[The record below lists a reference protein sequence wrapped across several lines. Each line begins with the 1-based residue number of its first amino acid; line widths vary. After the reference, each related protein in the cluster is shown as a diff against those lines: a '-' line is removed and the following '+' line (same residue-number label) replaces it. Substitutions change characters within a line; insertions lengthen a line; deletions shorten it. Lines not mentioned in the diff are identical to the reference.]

1 MSEENTTPAAAE
13 GEATQQAAEA
23 PGKTPEQERD
33 EYKDL
38 YRRALADMENMRK
51 RNAKD
56 RQDILRYAA
65 DRPMQELLPVFDNLQ
80 RAVEHASADPKTV
93 VDGVKMILTLA
104 NMAFERMNVSA
115 FGTVGENFDPNL
127 HEAVQQVASDTL
139 AKGCIAQVFERG
151 YKLHDKLIRPA
162 KVVVSTGPASAQTET
177 QAPSAASDSSF
188 DPETSSGDD
197 DLSRAAADLEGWE
210 PGK

>member
-1 MSEENTTPAAAE
+1 MSEEATTAATGEAEAKALTETPA
-13 GEATQQAAEA
+13 
-23 PGKTPEQERD
+23 KTPEQERD

-104 NMAFERMNVSA
+104 NMAFERLNVNA
-115 FGTVGENFDPNL
+115 FGAVGENFDPNL

-139 AKGCIAQVFERG
+139 DKGCIAQVFERG

-162 KVVVSTGPASAQTET
+162 KVVVSTGPASAQAEP
-177 QAPSAASDSSF
+177 QAAAPAADGGF
-188 DPETSSGDD
+188 DPETGSGDD
-197 DLSRAAADLEGWE
+197 DLSRAAADLEDWE
-210 PGK
+210 PGQ